1 MRVREDNPFRKFR
14 NELGLSQTA
23 FGKSAGV
30 SKHAILRLEQGMY
43 DKPLPSVVEFVVS
56 NSDLTHYQISEAYT
70 SFQRAVREEDH
81 LIFGAMALR
90 LQSCPRGQHPL
101 TYLRN
106 LQGLNQ
112 TELCKRL
119 CISQT
124 VINNFELKW
133 QTQHTVPKQLLDALR
148 DNGYHTS
155 ALVALEDWYE
165 AFRRSQLTA
174 HQVRLVNERDRN
186 PGPTSNAVRV
196 ESSVVPGS
204 TVPIDGDAAL
214 SGSGV

>member
-23 FGKSAGV
+23 FGKNAGV

-43 DKPLPSVVEFVVS
+43 DKPLPSVVEYVTS
-56 NSDLTHYQISEAYT
+56 ISDLTHYQLSEQYAHY
-70 SFQRAVREEDH
+70 QRAVRNEEPM
-81 LIFGAMALR
+81 IFGSMNLR
-90 LQSCPRGQHPL
+90 LQSCPRKVHPL
-101 TYLRN
+101 TYLRE
-106 LQGLNQ
+106 LQNLNQ

-148 DNGYHTS
+148 DNGYGSIDLT
-155 ALVALEDWYE
+155 ALEDWYE
-165 AFRRSQLTA
+165 AFRRSQLDQ
-174 HQVRLVNERDRN
+174 HQVRLINERDRN
-186 PGPTSNAVRV
+186 SGTPTNTVRDKPSFV
-196 ESSVVPGS
+196 SGS
-204 TVPIDGDAAL
+204 TVPTDGDVAL
-214 SGSGV
+214 SGTGV